1 MSSLPAPKKYI
12 KINGVMKLN
21 PEYKQWKDSQG
32 GPPATTALNPSQAL
46 PVVSSMDDHMQMN
59 SDLGHDV
66 PLSESTNATI
76 EMLQEPE
83 ISLEAGLQPD
93 DMIDQIGAMMAQYEI
108 PIGLT
113 NKLMMLSEFASLE
126 FIMDDSGSMSLNTDS
141 LDPVTKRPRTRWAE
155 AHHRLK
161 EMIEIVAY
169 VPFQQIG
176 IEFLNRPDRISLVRN
191 GMTPQAFIQDSYQKI
206 DAVFARP
213 PSGTTP
219 ALEKIQES
227 FIRGQGVA
235 IARYFFG
242 DGLPN
247 GGPRAVQEIV
257 NILVHRTD
265 PANNPMTFISCT
277 NEDAAVEVCMCVC
290 VCVRSCAVVWF
301 GTVL

>member
-1 MSSLPAPKKYI
+1 
-12 KINGVMKLN
+12 MKLN
-21 PEYKQWKDSQG
+21 PEYKQWKDAQG

-46 PVVSSMDDHMQMN
+46 PVVSSMDDHMKMN
-59 SDLGHDV
+59 EDLGQEI

-93 DMIDQIGAMMAQYEI
+93 DMIDQIGAMMAKYEI

-126 FIMDDSGSMSLNTDS
+126 FIVDDSGSMSLNTDS
-141 LDPVTKRPRTRWAE
+141 VDPITRKARTRWQE
-155 AHHRLK
+155 AHHRVK
-161 EMIEIVAY
+161 EMIEIIAY

-176 IEFLNRPDRISLVRN
+176 IEFLNRQDRISLVRN
-191 GMTPQAFIQDSYQKI
+191 GMDPPTFLNDAYQKI
-206 DAVFARP
+206 DTIFAKP

-247 GGPRAVQEIV
+247 GGPRAIQEII
-257 NILVHRTD
+257 NILKNRED
-265 PANNPMTFISCT
+265 PSSNPVTFLSCT
-277 NEDAAVEVCMCVC
+277 NEDAAVEV
-290 VCVRSCAVVWF
+290 RSVVVVDDDDKW
-301 GTVL
+301 